1 MKKLVVIFSLVAFN
15 LNAQVSTPKC
25 SSYTENKK
33 LGQVIFNTVNNYRK
47 SLNESPFLWS
57 EYWYE
62 SSLKWN
68 NHLAKNAQ
76 WGHRNGPEWLWTNGN
91 ELIVGMTIP
100 NLDAIDESMYQYIAD
115 SCLQQWIHSPMHHAG
130 LKAPIRT
137 IKQTSCLQDNDGD
150 GKNEPFSVELCKYGA
165 ISVNINRYS
174 NIKGYSDFTI
184 VQCIMH
190 LGFGIDNT
198 NYIKS
203 L

>member
-1 MKKLVVIFSLVAFN
+1 MKKLVVIISLIAFN

-33 LGQVIFNTVNNYRK
+33 LGQTIFNTVNSYRK

-62 SSLKWN
+62 SSLRWN
-68 NHLAKNAQ
+68 NHLSKNAQ
-76 WGHRNGPEWLWTNGN
+76 WGHRNGPAWNGLN
-91 ELIVGMTIP
+91 GSELIVAVTIP
-100 NLDAIDESMYQYIAD
+100 NTSVIDENMYQYIAD

-130 LKAPIRT
+130 IKAPIRT
-137 IKQTSCLQDNDGD
+137 IKQTSCLLDLNGD
-150 GKNEPFSVELCKYGA
+150 GKLEIFPVQLCKFGA

-174 NIKGYSDFTI
+174 HYTI
-184 VQCIMH
+184 IQCIMH
-190 LGFGIDNT
+190 LGYGIDNE
-198 NYIKS
+198 NFIQP

>member
-1 MKKLVVIFSLVAFN
+1 MKKLAIILSLVAFN
-15 LNAQVSTPKC
+15 LTAQVSTPKC
-25 SSYTENKK
+25 SSYSENKK

-47 SLNESPFLWS
+47 SLNESPYLWS

-76 WGHRNGPEWLWTNGN
+76 WGHRNGPEWECTNSH
-91 ELIVGMTIP
+91 ELIVAVTIR

-130 LKAPIRT
+130 IKAPIRT
-137 IKQTSCLQDNDGD
+137 IKQTSCLQDLNGD
-150 GKNEPFSVELCKYGA
+150 GKMELFFVELCKYAGV
-165 ISVNINRYS
+165 SVNVNRYTH
-174 NIKGYSDFTI
+174 FTI
-184 VQCIMH
+184 IQCVMH
-190 LGFGIDNT
+190 LGFGIDKT

>member
-1 MKKLVVIFSLVAFN
+1 MKKLAIILSLFAFN
-15 LNAQVSTPKC
+15 LTAQVSTPKC
-25 SSYTENKK
+25 SSYSENKK

-47 SLNESPFLWS
+47 SLNESPYLWS

-76 WGHRNGPEWLWTNGN
+76 WGHRNGPEWEWTNSH
-91 ELIVGMTIP
+91 ELIVAVTIR

-137 IKQTSCLQDNDGD
+137 IKQTSCLQDLDGD
-150 GKNEPFSVELCKYGA
+150 GKMEPFFVALCKYAGV
-165 ISVNINRYS
+165 SVNVNRYTH
-174 NIKGYSDFTI
+174 YTI
-184 VQCIMH
+184 IQCVMH
-190 LGFGIDNT
+190 LGYGIDNT

-203 L
+203 NR